1 VIVLWKLAKP
11 TGGGEPAGLSLFLFY
26 RRVDEMGKNFLTFTQ
41 QVEYLKNEK
50 NIVIPDT
57 EYAES
62 MLQQIGYSSLLGGY
76 KQLFRLPLTKK
87 YRPGTT
93 FDEIVALYQFDAEL
107 REIFL
112 KYLLQ
117 IERHIGN
124 LMAYYFTEIHG
135 ISQAEYLNPD
145 NYNNC
150 QRNKNLVSGLIR
162 KIYGAVNSKEYKYVN
177 YYRQQYGNIPLWI
190 TTSVLTFG
198 SLSKMYVVFPQ
209 SLRAKISKHFV
220 AVNQKQLE
228 RYLSVLTKYRN
239 VCAHG
244 DRLFTYKIFDQIYD
258 TSLHSKLAI
267 PKQGNQFIYGK
278 QDLFAVVIIFRYLLP
293 KQDFLN
299 FKRRL
304 AHEIRKV
311 TKNLEHITESELL
324 EQMGFPPNWGNIS
337 RYHIT
342 P

>member
-1 VIVLWKLAKP
+1 
-11 TGGGEPAGLSLFLFY
+11 
-26 RRVDEMGKNFLTFTQ
+26 M
-41 QVEYLKNEK
+41 
-50 NIVIPDT
+50 
-57 EYAES
+57 
-62 MLQQIGYSSLLGGY
+62 
-76 KQLFRLPLTKK
+76 
-87 YRPGTT
+87 
-93 FDEIVALYQFDAEL
+93 
-107 REIFL
+107 
-112 KYLLQ
+112 
-117 IERHIGN
+117 
-124 LMAYYFTEIHG
+124 
-135 ISQAEYLNPD
+135 NPY

-150 QRNKNLVSGLIR
+150 QRNKTLVSGLIR
-162 KIYGAVNSKEYKYVN
+162 KIYGAVNSTEYKCVN

-209 SLRAKISKHFV
+209 SLRAKISKHFI

-244 DRLFTYKIFDQIYD
+244 DLLFTYKVFDQIYD
-258 TSLHSKLAI
+258 TSLHSKLTI

-278 QDLFAVVIIFRYLLP
+278 QDLFAVVIIFKYLLP

-304 AHEIRKV
+304 TQEIRKV
-311 TKNLEHITESELL
+311 TQKLNHITESELL
-324 EQMGFPPNWGNIS
+324 EHMGFPTNWRSIS